1 MGIKHI
7 REEFMKEGFRNVYE
21 WTDQADTVYSEHAHK
36 DLVSLYILQGSLFI
50 TIDDETT
57 ELTKG
62 KRFDVPP
69 GEDHSAYVGPEGCT
83 YLVAEMI
90 EGDS

>member
-1 MGIKHI
+1 
-7 REEFMKEGFRNVYE
+7 MKEGFRHVYE
-21 WTDQADTVYSEHAHK
+21 WSDEAGTVYPAHTNK
-36 DLVSLYILQGSLFI
+36 DLVSFAILQGSLFI
-50 TIDDETT
+50 TIDDETK
-57 ELTKG
+57 ELTPG

-69 GEDHSAYVGPEGCT
+69 GEEHSAYVGPEGCS